1 MNLITKS
8 AFLGSSLIAIG
19 AAAFGITAPASAI
32 TFSNDPATDLANAGV
47 NPGDDFRIVFVTD
60 GTRDATSSSISDYNT
75 FVDSDADNA
84 TFNADMNS
92 LLGSV
97 IQDDFSGNAANID
110 YNAIGSTS
118 SVDARDNTNTN
129 PNDGVGEPILLVDGA
144 IVANDYDDLW
154 DGDIDNPI
162 NVTSS
167 NGGVPSSPPR
177 VWTGSSVTG
186 VASSALGGTS
196 PSYGQASAATSS
208 WIGAATLVDS
218 FPANLYGM
226 SEPLTRANNQ
236 PTAVPFHTDTLP
248 GLIAMG
254 GLIFW
259 RYRRKK
265 RKAD

>member
-32 TFSNDPATDLANAGV
+32 TFSNDAAADLDAAGV

-75 FVDSDADNA
+75 FVDNDANQD
-84 TFNADMNS
+84 TFNNAMDS

-129 PNDGVGEPILLVDGA
+129 PNTDGVGEPILLVDGA

-154 DGDIDNPI
+154 DGTLNSPI
-162 NVTSS
+162 NS
-167 NGGVPSSPPR
+167 NSDGVAVLALST
-177 VWTGSSVTG
+177 VFTGSEADGTI
-186 VASSALGGTS
+186 LGRSRSDGFRT
-196 PSYGQASAATSS
+196 
-208 WIGAATLVDS
+208 
-218 FPANLYGM
+218 
-226 SEPLTRANNQ
+226 
-236 PTAVPFHTDTLP
+236 
-248 GLIAMG
+248 
-254 GLIFW
+254 
-259 RYRRKK
+259 
-265 RKAD
+265 